1 MNAFVPHIL
10 IVDDDAR
17 LRDLLQRFLRQ
28 NGFWATAAGD
38 AAQAR
43 RIQRGLK
50 FDLIVMDVM
59 MPGEDGLA
67 FTRALRQSN
76 DTPILFLTAL
86 GTTQERITGLDAGG
100 DDYLIKPFDP
110 RELLLRIGAILRR
123 RPQTREPT
131 PSPRF
136 LFLGA
141 HRYDADNGQ
150 MFHNNEVM
158 HLTATEQQLM
168 QVFAAHANEILSRDR
183 LVQELASTGAQAQ
196 ERAVDVQIA
205 RLRRK
210 FEGNP
215 RKPRYLRTVQGK
227 GYVLRPD

>member
-1 MNAFVPHIL
+1 
-10 IVDDDAR
+10 
-17 LRDLLQRFLRQ
+17 
-28 NGFWATAAGD
+28 
-38 AAQAR
+38 
-43 RIQRGLK
+43 
-50 FDLIVMDVM
+50 
-59 MPGEDGLA
+59 
-67 FTRALRQSN
+67 
-76 DTPILFLTAL
+76 
-86 GTTQERITGLDAGG
+86 
-100 DDYLIKPFDP
+100 
-110 RELLLRIGAILRR
+110 
-123 RPQTREPT
+123 
-131 PSPRF
+131 
-136 LFLGA
+136 
-141 HRYDADNGQ
+141 
-150 MFHNNEVM
+150 MFYNNEVM